1 MDAAIQ
7 TADQQL
13 AFITSDEDARRAYEM
28 RFTAMCDETSN
39 KNYFTNKGREEGLAE
54 GHAQGLTEGRTNEKL
69 EIARK
74 MKKSGRPLSEIME
87 FTGLSAEAVETL

>member
-39 KNYFTNKGREEGLAE
+39 KNYFTNKGRD
-54 GHAQGLTEGRTNEKL
+54 EKAL

-74 MKKSGRPLSEIME
+74 MKE
-87 FTGLSAEAVETL
+87 FGDSIEKIQAITGLSAEVIETL